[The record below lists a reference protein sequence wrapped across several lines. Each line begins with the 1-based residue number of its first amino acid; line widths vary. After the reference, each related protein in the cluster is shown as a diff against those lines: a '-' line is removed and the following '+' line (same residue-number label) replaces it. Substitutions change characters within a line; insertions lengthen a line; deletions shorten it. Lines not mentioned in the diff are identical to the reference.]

1 MSYYMLG
8 CYGPEEEEPTEIYK
22 VPRIPG
28 VSWMSGARIAQSIA
42 EPIHLYLD
50 PQHPG
55 VMLPMYYKG
64 VLVFSD
70 EMVQAIL
77 AAGVD
82 NLELFAATLHDPFLS
97 RELAGYKVVNI
108 VGTIAA
114 ADLSRSRHTSHG
126 TSLYDVDFDSLEIDE
141 AKANG
146 ALMFRLA
153 ENVTGIVVHERV
165 KKSLLDA
172 ALPYLDFTAPQEWLG

>member
-1 MSYYMLG
+1 MLG

-28 VSWMSGARIAQSIA
+28 VSWMSGSRISQPIA

-55 VMLPMYYKG
+55 VLLPMYYKG

-70 EMVQAIL
+70 EMVSAIL

-82 NLELFAATLHDPFLS
+82 NLELFAATLHDPFAS
-97 RELAGYKVVNI
+97 CELAGYKVVNI
-108 VGTIAA
+108 VGVIAS
-114 ADLSRSRHTSHG
+114 ADMSKSRHTSYG

-141 AKANG
+141 TKASG

-165 KKSLLDA
+165 KRSLLDA
-172 ALPYLDFTAPQEWLG
+172 GVPHLDFTPPQEWLG